1 MMLRATWMLT
11 TGPSKDCA
19 QRVTRAHPRSLCGAW
34 SAWSALLLGWIAAAA
49 LSAPASAQAPNPPA
63 AEEPAKAAPPAR
75 PAQQLKPRD
84 HEELGKA
91 IHAYFEAR
99 TDNESVA
106 KALEGVR
113 DAFAKVEKRS
123 KGVKTLLALTG
134 DLGAAMAEADRR
146 TGMPRKGVSDGEF
159 TQRGDTFRYA
169 VSVPKNYNPNGAPYP
184 LFLGAPDARQSPREA
199 LEIGW
204 ADDELR
210 AKAILVMVE
219 MPQDSAR
226 WTELGSAGSPGGLST
241 LLSVLRRVR
250 VDYSIDVD
258 RIYACGQ
265 GAGAAA
271 ASKVVASFPH
281 VFAGLYARGGDVDV
295 VPATNFRNVAVYV
308 ISGGANA
315 SALDAAIQAGDYL
328 GSKLVTEGG
337 VTEASAWLLERPR
350 LAHPQHVSLTPIASS
365 GGKAYWLEI
374 AGFEVSS
381 SPTIEAR
388 VDREANRI
396 TITGKGVASGA
407 VYLNDALVDLD
418 RPVEVVCN
426 GVARTERPQ
435 RNLEFLLGQAY
446 NSNDASRVYTAKID
460 FDLPVQ

>member
-1 MMLRATWMLT
+1 MLT
-11 TGPSKDCA
+11 TGTSTEGAPHGA
-19 QRVTRAHPRSLCGAW
+19 RAHARSRC
-34 SAWSALLLGWIAAAA
+34 SAWSLALLGCFAAPA
-49 LSAPASAQAPNPPA
+49 LSAAAFAQAPNPPA
-63 AEEPAKAAPPAR
+63 AEEPAKATEPAKAAPPAR
-75 PAQQLKPRD
+75 PALQLKPRD

-99 TDNESVA
+99 TENEGVA

-113 DAFAKVEKRS
+113 DTFAKVEKRS

-146 TGMPRKGVSDGEF
+146 SGVPRKGVSDGEF
-159 TQRGDTFRYA
+159 TQRGETYRYA

-199 LEIGW
+199 LEIAW

-210 AKAILVMVE
+210 TKAILCMVE
-219 MPQDSAR
+219 MPKDTAR
-226 WTELGSAGSPGGLST
+226 WTELSSSGTPGGLT
-241 LLSVLRRVR
+241 VMLSVLRRVR
-250 VDYSIDVD
+250 IDFSIDVD
-258 RIYACGQ
+258 RVYACGQ
-265 GAGAAA
+265 GAGAAP
-271 ASKVVASFPH
+271 ASKVVATYPH
-281 VFAGLYARGGDVDV
+281 VFAGLYARGGDIEA
-295 VPATNFRNVAVYV
+295 VPASNFRNVAVYV

-315 SALDAAIQAGDYL
+315 TALDAAIQSGGYL

-337 VTEASAWLLERPR
+337 VAEAAAWLLERPR
-350 LAHPQHVSLTPIASS
+350 LAHPLHVSLSPIASS
-365 GGKAYWLEI
+365 GGKAYWLEL
-374 AGFEVSS
+374 AGFEVASG
-381 SPTIEAR
+381 PTAEAQ

-396 TITGKGVASGA
+396 TITGKGIAQGA
-407 VYLNDALVDLD
+407 IYLNDELVDLD

-446 NSNDASRVYTAKID
+446 NSNDASRVYTAKIE